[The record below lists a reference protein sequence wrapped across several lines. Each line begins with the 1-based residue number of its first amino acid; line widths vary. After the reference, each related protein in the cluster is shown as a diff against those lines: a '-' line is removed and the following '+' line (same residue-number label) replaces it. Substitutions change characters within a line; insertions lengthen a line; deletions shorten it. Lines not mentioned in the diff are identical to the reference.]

1 MLRTPLLS
9 AAALVAAVTVVGT
22 QAPTTPPA
30 PKVTVL
36 RAARVID
43 VERGEVLTGQQVVVE
58 GTTVRSVGPAGTA
71 VAGATVVDLGDATLL
86 PGLIDCHTHIT
97 GEPGNYYET
106 LLRRTPID
114 AAITVH
120 DRARRTLMAG
130 VTSIRDLGSSEF
142 IDVALRNAIT
152 RGHVIGPRTSP
163 RGSPSDPRAGTPT

>member
-58 GTTVRSVGPAGTA
+58 ERQRQQNTRRSADG
-71 VAGATVVDLGDATLL
+71 
-86 PGLIDCHTHIT
+86 
-97 GEPGNYYET
+97 GEPPQPGT
-106 LLRRTPID
+106 LEPP
-114 AAITVH
+114 A
-120 DRARRTLMAG
+120 
-130 VTSIRDLGSSEF
+130 
-142 IDVALRNAIT
+142 
-152 RGHVIGPRTSP
+152 P
-163 RGSPSDPRAGTPT
+163 